1 MLKIILVI
9 GFLKIKFYYCVVFK
23 IWLMKKL
30 FYVVLVCAA
39 VVAVLP
45 LVSCGSSWNV
55 EGNNIIVTVADRDT
69 VVSRGT
75 ILLTPDS
82 LRK

>member
-1 MLKIILVI
+1 
-9 GFLKIKFYYCVVFK
+9 
-23 IWLMKKL
+23 MKKL
-30 FYVVLVCAA
+30 FYVVLVLVA

-69 VVSRGT
+69 LVSRGT

-82 LRK
+82 LR

>member
-1 MLKIILVI
+1 
-9 GFLKIKFYYCVVFK
+9 
-23 IWLMKKL
+23 MKNL
-30 FYVVLVCAA
+30 FYVVLFFVA
-39 VVAVLP
+39 VVAALP

-69 VVSRGT
+69 FVSRGT

-82 LRK
+82 LR

>member
-1 MLKIILVI
+1 
-9 GFLKIKFYYCVVFK
+9 
-23 IWLMKKL
+23 MKKL
-30 FYVVLVCAA
+30 FYVVMAFAV

-45 LVSCGSSWNV
+45 LFSCGSSWNV

-69 VVSRGT
+69 LVSRGT

-82 LRK
+82 LR

>member
-1 MLKIILVI
+1 
-9 GFLKIKFYYCVVFK
+9 
-23 IWLMKKL
+23 MKKL
-30 FYVVLVCAA
+30 FYVVLLGAV
-39 VVAVLP
+39 VVAVSP

-82 LRK
+82 LR

>member
-1 MLKIILVI
+1 
-9 GFLKIKFYYCVVFK
+9 
-23 IWLMKKL
+23 MKKL

-45 LVSCGSSWNV
+45 LFSCGSSWNV

-69 VVSRGT
+69 VVPRGT

>member
-1 MLKIILVI
+1 M
-9 GFLKIKFYYCVVFK
+9 FCA
-23 IWLMKKL
+23 MKKL
-30 FYVVLVCAA
+30 FYVVLVFVV

-55 EGNNIIVTVADRDT
+55 EGNNIVVTVVDRDT
-69 VVSRGT
+69 LVSRGT

-82 LRK
+82 LR

>member
-1 MLKIILVI
+1 
-9 GFLKIKFYYCVVFK
+9 
-23 IWLMKKL
+23 MKKL
-30 FYVVLVCAA
+30 FYVVLVFVA

-45 LVSCGSSWNV
+45 LFSCGSSWNV

-69 VVSRGT
+69 VVPRGT

-82 LRK
+82 LR